1 MTAKGLLVAYIFCR
15 KRRGQIMRKTA
26 GTLFC
31 VVLMAIALPLT
42 AHGGDADLAQQLANP
57 VASLISV
64 PFQFNYDAKVGPE
77 GNGWQWK
84 LNFQPVIPFSLSEEW
99 NLISRTILPVLYQ
112 KDVIPGGG
120 YQLGPSDTLQS
131 LFFSPAKPTSRGV
144 IWGLGPALLF
154 PTGTENLLSGR
165 KWGAGPTGVILV
177 QSGPWTYGVLSNHI
191 WSYAGDNSRPCVN
204 STFIQ
209 PFIAYVTKTSWTFTL
224 NSESTYDWR
233 ADQWTI
239 PVNGFVSKLVKF
251 GKQPV
256 SFGAG
261 ARYWM
266 TTPETG
272 PGGWGARFI
281 ITFLFP
287 KGTK

>member
-1 MTAKGLLVAYIFCR
+1 
-15 KRRGQIMRKTA
+15 MRKTA
-26 GTLFC
+26 GTLLC
-31 VVLMAIALPLT
+31 VVLAAIALPL
-42 AHGGDADLAQQLANP
+42 AAQDGDQQLAKELANP

-77 GNGWQWK
+77 GDGRQWR
-84 LNFQPVIPFSLSEEW
+84 LNFQPGIPFSLSKEW
-99 NLISRTILPVLYQ
+99 NLISRTILPVIYQ
-112 KDVIPGGG
+112 KGIIPGGG
-120 YQLGPSDTLQS
+120 YQFGLSDTLQS
-131 LFFSPAKPTSRGV
+131 LFFSPAQPTSRGV

-191 WSYAGDNSRPCVN
+191 WSYAGDNGRPCVN

-209 PFIAYVTKTSWTFTL
+209 PFIAYVTRTAWTFTL
-224 NSESTYDWR
+224 QSESTYNWR
-233 ADQWTI
+233 TDNWTV
-239 PVNGFVSKLVKF
+239 PVIGVISKIIEI
-251 GKQPV
+251 GGQSV
-256 SFGAG
+256 SFGVG
-261 ARYWM
+261 ARYWT

-272 PGGWGARFI
+272 PGGWGARFV

-287 KGTK
+287 KGTR